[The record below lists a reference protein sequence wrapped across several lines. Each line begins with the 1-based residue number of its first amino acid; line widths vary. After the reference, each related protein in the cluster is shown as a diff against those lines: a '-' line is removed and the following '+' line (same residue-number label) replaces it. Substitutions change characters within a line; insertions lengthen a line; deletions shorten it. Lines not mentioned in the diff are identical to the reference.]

1 MAEPQS
7 STAEA
12 ELWWLGLLLE
22 AIGTLFCA
30 AGKICWRYAATSTNN
45 WYYCAGAVLTMGL
58 YPMLDSLAYSFASQS
73 LLGVSSGLVV
83 LWSTALA
90 PPLLGERLTVS
101 RATGAAVVVV
111 GTVCVALSG
120 SHGNMTERSP
130 AQLIRLLLSP
140 SACLYYTGFLLWA
153 ACCASLRAAMLTDER
168 RALVLAVGAGSL
180 SGNMFTIKAGMTLL
194 RCLFDTSCEHRAD
207 EPGAL
212 LADGII
218 LLVLSAAVHG
228 VALTLFALALRR
240 GEALQ
245 MVRAAAVRTR
255 TAPTPR
261 DTRTHSARAAVA
273 GTRHW
278 HTLLAAA
285 GGALRR
291 HIHLLERALRRDGPS
306 RVLDPRTARR
316 RALRMQ
322 PAHRGSRSWPA
333 REMAEC
339 SC

>member
-83 LWSTALA
+83 LWNTALA

-218 LLVLSAAVHG
+218 LLALSAAVHG

-255 TAPTPR
+255 TALTPT
-261 DTRTHSARAAVA
+261 TLA
-273 GTRHW
+273 
-278 HTLLAAA
+278 HT
-285 GGALRR
+285 
-291 HIHLLERALRRDGPS
+291 
-306 RVLDPRTARR
+306 
-316 RALRMQ
+316 Q
-322 PAHRGSRSWPA
+322 PALH
-333 REMAEC
+333 
-339 SC
+339 